1 MLPGRSAE
9 DERLRIAEIRKRAD
23 DEWYKSRSWGER
35 AAFGLIGSVA
45 VAVIVLFL
53 LPRLYPVVP
62 VVAYLA
68 WLYAFVRFLWHVER
82 SARWRRQAPTA
93 AYRRLHPLVRFAADW
108 PVPVALGGL
117 ALIALVTIEL
127 INLSGR

>member
-1 MLPGRSAE
+1 MVRGKRAD

-23 DEWYKSRSWGER
+23 DEWDRSRLWGAR
-35 AAFGLIGSVA
+35 AAFGVIGSQA
-45 VAVIVLFL
+45 VLVIVLFL

-62 VVAYLA
+62 LVAFLA
-68 WLYAFVRFLWHVER
+68 WLYVFVRYLWHLER

-117 ALIALVTIEL
+117 FLLSLGTIAL